1 MAERGEIRSM
11 NGRYDTPSRV
21 PGVSDLQGKSFVVGG
36 ASRGIGRAISAEL
49 VGAGA
54 RVLMLSR
61 SSESIEAAAAELGD
75 LATPLAA
82 DMAAPDTAERVRAA
96 VGERL
101 DGVVVNSGGPPLGQA
116 LDLGDDVWRG
126 AYELLLGGPLR
137 LLRELVPLMGE
148 GGAILFVTSSSV
160 RQAIDGLDTSNV
172 LRPGVAALA
181 KVLAREL
188 GPRGIRVNSMAPGRI
203 DTDRVRSNDEARAAR
218 TGKSVEEVRRDAE
231 EQIPL
236 RRYGEPEELGRVGA
250 FLLSGAA
257 SYVNGAAI
265 QVDGGLVTAVP

>member
-1 MAERGEIRSM
+1 
-11 NGRYDTPSRV
+11 
-21 PGVSDLQGKSFVVGG
+21 
-36 ASRGIGRAISAEL
+36 
-49 VGAGA
+49 
-54 RVLMLSR
+54 
-61 SSESIEAAAAELGD
+61 
-75 LATPLAA
+75 
-82 DMAAPDTAERVRAA
+82 
-96 VGERL
+96 
-101 DGVVVNSGGPPLGQA
+101 
-116 LDLGDDVWRG
+116 
-126 AYELLLGGPLR
+126 
-137 LLRELVPLMGE
+137 
-148 GGAILFVTSSSV
+148 V

-188 GPRGIRVNSMAPGRI
+188 GPRGIRVNSLAPGRI
-203 DTDRVRSNDEARAAR
+203 DTDRVRSNDEARAER

>member
-1 MAERGEIRSM
+1 M
-11 NGRYDTPSRV
+11 
-21 PGVSDLQGKSFVVGG
+21 SDLQGKSFVVGG

-96 VGERL
+96 VGEWL

-203 DTDRVRSNDEARAAR
+203 DTDRVRSNDEARAER

-257 SYVNGAAI
+257 SYVSGAAI